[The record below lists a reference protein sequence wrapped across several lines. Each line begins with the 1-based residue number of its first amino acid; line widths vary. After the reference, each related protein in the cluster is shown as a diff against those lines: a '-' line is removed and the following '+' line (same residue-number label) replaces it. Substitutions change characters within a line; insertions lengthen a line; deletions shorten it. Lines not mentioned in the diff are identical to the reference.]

1 MKIAFMGGGNM
12 AGALIG
18 GLLAKGYAA
27 ESLSVV
33 EVVPEAR
40 ESLVARYRVHVSAA
54 PDASTLAADTVVLAV
69 KPQDMRQAVI
79 SLSGRLERQLVVSI
93 AAGIRLEDLS
103 RWLGGYSK
111 LVRVMPNTPA
121 LVGAGIAGL
130 YARPDVS
137 VEERA
142 RAEAIL
148 GAVGK
153 TVWVEDEALIDPV
166 TAVSGSG
173 PAYVFYFIE
182 ALERSGVALGLAPE
196 AARTL
201 AIQTFVGAA
210 RLAAESSEPPSVLR
224 ERVTSK
230 GGTTEAALK
239 VFAAEDVAGRIGR
252 ALEAASARG
261 AELGRQFGKD
271 G

>member
-1 MKIAFMGGGNM
+1 MKIAFIGGGNM

-27 ESLSVV
+27 DSLSVV
-33 EVVPEAR
+33 EVVPQAR
-40 ESLVARYRVHVSAA
+40 QNLVARWKVHASEGV
-54 PDASTLAADTVVLAV
+54 DAQTLAAETIVLAV
-69 KPQDMRQAVI
+69 KPQDMRTAVAP
-79 SLSGRLERQLVVSI
+79 LAGRLQGQMVISI
-93 AAGIRLEDLS
+93 AAGICLKDLT
-103 RWLGGYSK
+103 RWLGGYTK

-121 LVGAGIAGL
+121 LIGAGIAGL
-130 YARPDVS
+130 YAGPQIS
-137 VEERA
+137 PGERS

-153 TVWVEDEALIDPV
+153 TVWVDEEALIDPV

-182 ALERSGVALGLAPE
+182 ALEKAGVELGLERE

-210 RLAAESSEPPSVLR
+210 RLAAESSEPPGTLR

-239 VFAAEDVAGRIGR
+239 VFGEEDLAGRIGR
-252 ALEAASARG
+252 ALKAASDRG
-261 AELGRQFGKD
+261 AELGVLLGKD
-271 G
+271 T

>member
-1 MKIAFMGGGNM
+1 MNIAFVGGGNM

-18 GLLAKGYAA
+18 GLLAKGYA
-27 ESLSVV
+27 SDSISVV
-33 EVVPEAR
+33 EVVAQAR
-40 ESLVARYRVHVSAA
+40 ESLASRYKVHVSEAA
-54 PDASTLAADTVVLAV
+54 DESTFAADTIVLAV
-69 KPQDMRQAVI
+69 KPQDMRNAVATLP
-79 SLSGRLERQLVVSI
+79 SRLNGQLVISI
-93 AAGIRLEDLS
+93 AAGIRLQDLA

-121 LVGAGIAGL
+121 LIGAGIAGL
-130 YARPDVS
+130 YAGGEVS
-137 VEERA
+137 RDERA

-153 TVWVEDEALIDPV
+153 TVWVEDESLIDPV

-182 ALERSGVALGLAPE
+182 SLEKAGVQLGLAPD

-210 RLAAESSEPPSVLR
+210 RLAAESAEPPGVLR

-239 VFAAEDVAGRIGR
+239 VFAAEDLAGRIGK
-252 ALEAASARG
+252 ALKAASDRG
-261 AELGRQFGKD
+261 AELGQILGKD
-271 G
+271 A

>member
-1 MKIAFMGGGNM
+1 MKIAFLGGGNM
-12 AGALIG
+12 ARALIG

-27 ESLSVV
+27 ADLSVI
-33 EVVPEAR
+33 EPVPAAR
-40 ESLVARYRVHVSAA
+40 DALAASHGVHVSAA
-54 PDASTLAADTVVLAV
+54 PDAATFAADTLVLAV
-69 KPQDMRQAVI
+69 KPQDMRAA
-79 SLSGRLERQLVVSI
+79 LAPLAGRLSTQLVVSI
-93 AAGIRLEDLS
+93 AAGIRLADLS
-103 RWLGGYSK
+103 RWLGGHAR

-121 LVGAGIAGL
+121 LIGQGVAGL
-130 YARPDVS
+130 YAPAAVGA
-137 VEERA
+137 EERA
-142 RAEAIL
+142 RAERIL
-148 GAVGK
+148 GAVGA

-182 ALERSGVALGLAPE
+182 AMEKAGVELGLAPQ

-210 RLAAESSEPPSVLR
+210 RLAAESADPPAVLR

-239 VFAAEDVAGRIGR
+239 VFAEEDLGERVQR
-252 ALEAASARG
+252 ALDAASRRG
-261 AELGRQFGKD
+261 AELGDLLGKD

>member
-1 MKIAFMGGGNM
+1 MKIAFVGGGNM
-12 AGALIG
+12 AAALIG
-18 GLLAKGYAA
+18 GLLAKGYA
-27 ESLSVV
+27 SDSISVI
-33 EVVPEAR
+33 ELIAQAR
-40 ESLVARYRVHVSAA
+40 ESLASRYNVHTSEGVDERS
-54 PDASTLAADTVVLAV
+54 LGADTIVLAV
-69 KPQDMRQAVI
+69 KPQDMRKAVAP
-79 SLSGRLERQLVVSI
+79 LSGKLQSQLVISI

-103 RWLGGYSK
+103 RWLGGYKK

-130 YARPDVS
+130 FAGKEVS
-137 VEERA
+137 DKERL

-148 GAVGK
+148 NAVGQS
-153 TVWVEDEALIDPV
+153 VWVGDESLIDPV

-182 ALERSGVALGLAPE
+182 AMEKAGAQLGLAPE
-196 AARTL
+196 AARKL

-210 RLAAESSEPPSVLR
+210 RLAAESPEPPGTLR

-239 VFAAEDVAGRIGR
+239 VFAAEDIAGSIGK
-252 ALEAASARG
+252 ALKAASDRG
-261 AELGRQFGKD
+261 AELGQILGKD